1 MQVAQSDT
9 QFKQNKL
16 IYRMLEKPSQRVL
29 SALSTLEGNPDFEE
43 IKGWLSENLQQ
54 LYTDSIST
62 QDDTMC
68 RWRQGAAQ
76 VVADFLKKANTA
88 REVLNKSR

>member
-1 MQVAQSDT
+1 
-9 QFKQNKL
+9 
-16 IYRMLEKPSQRVL
+16 
-29 SALSTLEGNPDFEE
+29 
-43 IKGWLSENLQQ
+43 